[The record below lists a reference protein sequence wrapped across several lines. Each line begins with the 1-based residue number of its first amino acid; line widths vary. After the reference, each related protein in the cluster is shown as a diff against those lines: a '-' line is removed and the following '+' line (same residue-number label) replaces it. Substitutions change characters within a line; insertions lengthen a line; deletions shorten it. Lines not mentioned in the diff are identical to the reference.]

1 MFKSKIFIMVV
12 AILIAITLILT
23 AAFVLWNYMDK
34 SGASDATA
42 QAQNSARGVKSGKIL
57 TPDQVKEFT
66 VEMKEVLTNLAGSG
80 NGASNKFVKV
90 SFAFELE
97 NKKGKE
103 DFEKLQ
109 SRMKAIV
116 IQTLADMTPD
126 QVSGKKGFDN
136 LTSALMNR
144 MNEELHNGK
153 LQRILITDIVLQ

>member
-34 SGASDATA
+34 SSSDPQD
-42 QAQNSARGVKSGKIL
+42 QAQQLVREVKTGKKL
-57 TPDQVKEFT
+57 TPVQVKENT
-66 VEMKEVLTNLAGSG
+66 VEMKDVLTNLATAS
-80 NGASNKFVKV
+80 GASAKFVKV

-97 NKKGKE
+97 NKKAKE
-103 DFEKLQ
+103 EFDFQQ

-116 IQTLADMTPD
+116 IETLADMTPE

-144 MNEELHNGK
+144 MNELLHEGK
-153 LQRILITDIVLQ
+153 LNQILITDIVLQ